1 LQSKGEYIEL
11 FDARLKLHD
20 KLGSNEEFLGNGLTK
35 NLINNADQQYG
46 VVETFTFEHT
56 PQNLATLKDN
66 GAIKILDKLTPIGK

>member
-1 LQSKGEYIEL
+1 MESKGEDKEL
-11 FDARLKLHD
+11 FKTRLKLHD

-35 NLINNADQQYG
+35 NLIGSADQQYG